1 MKRLIKISTT
11 VLFALFILV
20 GSALTCG
27 HGGNQGSDSD
37 NGSPSSPGTTGTSG
51 NPSGSTSG
59 DSGSNSS
66 GSTSGNS
73 SSQGT
78 TGTTG
83 NIGIASPSTSSIGN
97 SNSNDANTPWLEPQ
111 MTLIK
116 LDKKDCWIVTN
127 GWCVNVISPGIW
139 RAESLKTG
147 RVVIYHKVKK

>member
-27 HGGNQGSDSD
+27 HGGNQGNNS
-37 NGSPSSPGTTGTSG
+37 GSPGTTGISG
-51 NPSGSTSG
+51 NSGGSTGG
-59 DSGSNSS
+59 DSGGDSG

-73 SSQGT
+73 GSQGN
-78 TGTTG
+78 TGNTG

-116 LDKKDCWIVTN
+116 LNKKDCWIVTN
-127 GWCVNVISPGIW
+127 GWCVNVISPGVW